1 MYDSLKK
8 CYNCET
14 PLPAEATYCLKCG
27 QKYTTGRIKLRNLIG
42 DFVAEQFNLDSRIFN
57 TIKAIFIPGKLT
69 EEFFLG
75 KHKTYSSP
83 LRLFLITAVL
93 FASVL
98 AVQLFKDKDIGLN
111 NLNDM
116 IHENERSKVLVALDS
131 VSWQQKANFNNKKDI
146 NRALDSVAVHLREAL
161 GNPTDS
167 IDLDDEIS
175 LGGVKLPTISRDDF
189 ENMTAKQ
196 LSEAYGEDMGFWGK
210 LFFTQGVKAVKQG
223 GNMIQFLFG
232 KMTLALF
239 FMMPFLAIFLKI
251 IYIRSKKFYVEHLIF
266 SFHFHAFV
274 FLVFTIIILLIPFFD
289 PGILGFGFLIGL
301 VYLFLS
307 LKRIYQQ
314 DWFNTLLKIFIISI
328 IYLFLLI
335 IFVSFT
341 ATIGFLLF

>member
-1 MYDSLKK
+1 MSSDSKQ
-8 CYNCET
+8 CFNCNT
-14 PLPAEATYCLKCG
+14 PLPSEAVYCLTCG
-27 QKYTTGRIKLRNLIG
+27 QKHTTGRIKLRNLVG
-42 DFVAEQFNLDSRIFN
+42 DFMAEQFNLDSRIFN
-57 TIKAIFIPGKLT
+57 TFKAIFIPGKLT

-98 AVQLFKDKDIGLN
+98 AVQLFKDKDFGSS
-111 NLNDM
+111 NLNEM

-131 VSWQQKANFNNKKDI
+131 ISWQQKAHFNNKEEV
-146 NRALDSVAVHLREAL
+146 NQALDSVTVHLREVL

-175 LGGVKLPTISRDDF
+175 IGSIKLPVISRDDF
-189 ENMTAKQ
+189 ENMTPKR
-196 LSEAYGEDMGFWGK
+196 LSDTYGKDMGFWGK

-223 GNMIQFLFG
+223 GNMLQFLFG

-239 FMMPFLAIFLKI
+239 FMMPFLALFLKV

-274 FLVFTIIILLIPFFD
+274 FLVFTIIVLLIPFFD
-289 PGILGFGFLIGL
+289 PGILGFGFLIAF
-301 VYLFLS
+301 VYLFIS

-314 DWFNTLLKIFIISI
+314 GWIKTLLKICIISF
-328 IYLFLLI
+328 IYVILLT
-335 IFVSFT
+335 IFMSIT
-341 ATIGFLLF
+341 AAVGFLLF